1 MNRITRRDF
10 LKASSVLTAGALTK
24 SLLGPLEQDN
34 QGPNVIVFLCDTL
47 SAKHMS
53 LYGYSRETTP
63 QLSRFAERATVYHN
77 HYSGGN
83 FTTPG
88 TASLLTGMI
97 PWTHRAFNQGG
108 LIKGDLVQNN
118 IYSLLGGGFYRFFFS
133 QNPWAARLVSQAY
146 KDIEEMLPITAY
158 SLSGNKLLS
167 DKVGN
172 DRYLASIA
180 FDEFLFSLNAAVMGS
195 PLLGY
200 LYKNYVVDIFLK
212 TQEHPWYPRGVP
224 QAEGYENYINEDIY
238 RGVYRELSDLD
249 LKSDPYFAYIHLYS
263 PHHPYKPGRKYFR
276 LFEEDGYSP
285 PAKPE
290 HPFGRHLSEGD
301 IQEKR
306 LLYDQQIA
314 HVDAEFGLLMDKL
327 EADGALDN
335 SYLIF
340 TSDHGELFE
349 RGFYGHGG
357 LLMYE
362 GNLNIPLLISTP
374 GQSTRQDVYTPTGNI
389 DVLPTLL
396 SILDKEIPDVLD
408 GQILP
413 GFGGVEEEQRALFSM
428 FAAENSVHKP
438 LQKTVLSMHKDIY
451 KLIGYYGY
459 PGYDHV
465 YELYNLE
472 DDPEELHDL
481 STEDVA
487 TFARLKEEMLDSL
500 ADANRPYE

>member
-1 MNRITRRDF
+1 MNSITRRDF
-10 LKASSVLTAGALTK
+10 LKVSSALTAGALAN
-24 SLLGPLEQDN
+24 SIFRPLEQDN
-34 QGPNVIVFLCDTL
+34 LRPNVIVFLCDTL

-53 LYGYSRETTP
+53 LYGYPRETTP
-63 QLSRFAERATVYHN
+63 QLRRFAERATVYHN

-88 TASLLTGMI
+88 TASLLTGMNA
-97 PWTHRAFNQGG
+97 WTHRAFNQGG
-108 LIKGDLVQNN
+108 LIKDDLVQNN
-118 IYSLLGGGFYRFFFS
+118 MYSLLGSDYYRFFFS

-146 KDIEEMLPITAY
+146 KDIDEMLPVTAY

-172 DRYLASIA
+172 DRYLASVA
-180 FDEFLFSLNAAVMGS
+180 LEEFLFSLNAAVMGS
-195 PLLGY
+195 SLLGY

-224 QAEGYENYINEDIY
+224 QAEGYHTYINEDIY
-238 RGVYRELSDLD
+238 RGVYRELSALD
-249 LKSDPYFAYIHLYS
+249 LKGEPYFAYIHLYS
-263 PHHPYKPGRKYFR
+263 PHHPYKPGRKYFK
-276 LFEEDGYSP
+276 LFEDDGYSP

-290 HPFGRHLSEGD
+290 HPYGRKLSEAD
-301 IQEKR
+301 IAEKR

-314 HVDAEFGLLMDKL
+314 HADAEFGLLMDKL
-327 EADGALDN
+327 EADGVLDN
-335 SYLIF
+335 SYVIV

-362 GNLNIPLLISTP
+362 GDLNIPLLISTP

-413 GFGGVEEEQRALFSM
+413 GFGGVVDDQRSLFSL
-428 FAAENSVHKP
+428 FASQNPAYQP
-438 LQKTVLSMHKDIY
+438 LQKAVHAMHKGIY
-451 KLIGYYGY
+451 KLIAYFGY
-459 PGYDHV
+459 PDYDNV

-472 DDPEELHDL
+472 DDPEELNDL
-481 STEDVA
+481 STGDSS
-487 TFARLKEEMLDSL
+487 TFARLKEEMLDNL